1 MKRYQINVLEYDYI
15 KDMLTYLDTTE
26 NQMSNE
32 GRKDMKDVLG
42 RIKSRPV
49 LDIIIGKE
57 LNVHTDPTEEQNKSD
72 NIMTEVNNTEA
83 TVEDYLAFIKA
94 GDETGSVAY
103 LEAFFDESE
112 EGQANMRK
120 FVETVMESAANE
132 VVEEGA
138 QMAPAEAPEAQAA
151 EGSVSPAGVSA
162 E

>member
-1 MKRYQINVLEYDYI
+1 MKRYQINQIEYDYI

-57 LNVHTDPTEEQNKSD
+57 LNVHTDPTEEQQNKSD
-72 NIMTEVNNTEA
+72 NIMTEVTNTEA

-94 GDETGSVAY
+94 EDEAGSVAY
-103 LEAFFDESE
+103 LESFFDKSE
-112 EGQANMRK
+112 EGQSNMRK
-120 FVETVMESAANE
+120 FVDQVMETAANE
-132 VVEEGA
+132 VVESTA
-138 QMAPAEAPEAQAA
+138 MAPAEVPAEA
-151 EGSVSPAGVSA
+151 E
-162 E
+162 

>member
-1 MKRYQINVLEYDYI
+1 MKRYQINQLEYDYI
-15 KDMLTYLDTTE
+15 KDMLIYLDTTE

-32 GRKDMKDVLG
+32 GREQIKDVLTRVKG
-42 RIKSRPV
+42 RPV

-94 GDETGSVAY
+94 GDEDGSVAY
-103 LEAFFDESE
+103 LEAFFDKSE

-120 FVETVMESAANE
+120 FVDQVMEAAR
-132 VVEEGA
+132 
-138 QMAPAEAPEAQAA
+138 
-151 EGSVSPAGVSA
+151 SPTECAGQKWVDF
-162 E
+162 